1 MGLNTEETER
11 GLTTLVMRMT
21 DGFSKLVTQH
31 LSLARIELMDD
42 ARAMGTDVA
51 FIAAFVPFVLVGY
64 TFLCAALSVFLATWL
79 GWAGSLAAV
88 GALNLVGGGLGITR
102 AAARLKAHRVMED
115 TTEELNRSVAVLAQV
130 PVPVPVAQ
138 PQAAA
143 LPPEAR
149 HGR

>member
-1 MGLNTEETER
+1 
-11 GLTTLVMRMT
+11 
-21 DGFSKLVTQH
+21 
-31 LSLARIELMDD
+31 
-42 ARAMGTDVA
+42 
-51 FIAAFVPFVLVGY
+51 
-64 TFLCAALSVFLATWL
+64 
-79 GWAGSLAAV
+79 
-88 GALNLVGGGLGITR
+88 
-102 AAARLKAHRVMED
+102 MED

>member
-21 DGFSKLVTQH
+21 DGFSRLVTQP

-42 ARAMGTDVA
+42 ARAMGMDVA
-51 FIAAFVPFVLVGY
+51 FIAAFVPFMLVGY

-88 GALNLVGGGLGITR
+88 GALNLVGGGLGIAR
-102 AAARLKAHRVMED
+102 AAARLKSHRLMDD
-115 TTEELNRSVAVLAQV
+115 TTEELNRSVAVLAQA
-130 PVPVPVAQ
+130 PVPVAQ
-138 PQAAA
+138 PQAEA
-143 LPPEAR
+143 LPLEAR